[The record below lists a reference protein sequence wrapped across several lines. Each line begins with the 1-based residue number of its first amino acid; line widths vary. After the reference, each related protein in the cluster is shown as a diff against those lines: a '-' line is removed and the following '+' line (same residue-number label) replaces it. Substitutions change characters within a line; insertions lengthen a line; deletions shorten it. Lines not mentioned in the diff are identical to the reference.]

1 MLVAADSTT
10 QEGMGNDAR
19 LYARMKVRWPAT
31 IVTKDSAIQ
40 GMIRNISVNGAF
52 LYYYQPHSDAL
63 PLRPKQ
69 RLGVIIKVPG
79 RLPLLVHVVVVWSEI
94 LSSDEDNTLIGVNL
108 RFLELFYRDR
118 EFLHKALTKWLKK
131 Q

>member
-1 MLVAADSTT
+1 MVAVDSTT
-10 QEGMGNDAR
+10 REGMGNDAH
-19 LYARMKVRWPAT
+19 LYARIKVRWPAT
-31 IVTKDSAIQ
+31 IVTKDTAIQ

-52 LYYYQPHSDAL
+52 LHYYQPQADAL
-63 PLRPKQ
+63 PPRPRQ

-79 RLPLLVHVVVVWSEI
+79 RLLLLVHVVVAWSEI
-94 LSSDEDNTLIGVNL
+94 LRSDEADTLIGVNL

-118 EFLHKALTKWLKK
+118 EFLHKTLTNWLKK

>member
-1 MLVAADSTT
+1 MLVAANNTT
-10 QEGMGNDAR
+10 QEGMRSDAR

-31 IVTKDSAIQ
+31 IVTKDSSIQ

-52 LYYYQPHSDAL
+52 LYYDRPHSDAL

-69 RLGVIIKVPG
+69 RLVVIIKVPG
-79 RLPLLVHVVVVWSEI
+79 RLPLLVNAVGVWSEI
-94 LSSDEDNTLIGVNL
+94 LSSDEENILIGVNL

-118 EFLHKALTKWLKK
+118 EFLHKTVTQWLKR

>member
-1 MLVAADSTT
+1 M
-10 QEGMGNDAR
+10 ENDKR
-19 LYARMKVRWPAT
+19 LYARIKVRWPAA
-31 IVTKDSAIQ
+31 IVTKDTAID
-40 GMIRNISVNGAF
+40 GMKRNISVNGGF
-52 LYYYQPHSDAL
+52 LYYYRPHLDAL

-94 LSSDEDNTLIGVNL
+94 LSSDEANTLIGVNL

-118 EFLHKALTKWLKK
+118 QFLHKAVTKRLTKR
-131 Q
+131 

>member
-1 MLVAADSTT
+1 MRVAADSTT
-10 QEGMGNDAR
+10 QESMGNDAR

-31 IVTKDSAIQ
+31 IMTKDGAIE

-63 PLRPKQ
+63 PLRAKQ

-94 LSSDEDNTLIGVNL
+94 LSSDEDDTLIGVNL

-118 EFLHKALTKWLKK
+118 EFLHKTLTKWLKK

>member
-1 MLVAADSTT
+1 MRLPADSTT
-10 QEGMGNDAR
+10 REGMGNDAR

-31 IVTKDSAIQ
+31 IVSKDTTIQ

-94 LSSDEDNTLIGVNL
+94 LSSDEADTLIGVNL

-118 EFLHKALTKWLKK
+118 EFLHKALTKWLKT

>member
-1 MLVAADSTT
+1 M
-10 QEGMGNDAR
+10 
-19 LYARMKVRWPAT
+19 
-31 IVTKDSAIQ
+31 TKDTTIQ

-94 LSSDEDNTLIGVNL
+94 LSSDEADTLIGVNL

-118 EFLHKALTKWLKK
+118 EFLHKTLTKWLKT

>member
-1 MLVAADSTT
+1 
-10 QEGMGNDAR
+10 MGNDSR
-19 LYARMKVRWPAT
+19 LYARTKVRRPAT

-40 GMIRNISVNGAF
+40 GMTRNISVNGAF
-52 LYYYQPHSDAL
+52 LYYHQPHSDAL
-63 PLRPKQ
+63 LLRPKQ

-79 RLPLLVHVVVVWSEI
+79 RLPLLVHSVVVWSEI
-94 LSSDEDNTLIGVNL
+94 LSSDEDNTLIGANL

-118 EFLHKALTKWLKK
+118 EFLHRVLTKWLKK

>member
-1 MLVAADSTT
+1 MPVAADSTT
-10 QEGMGNDAR
+10 PERMGNDTR

-63 PLRPKQ
+63 PFRPKQ

-94 LSSDEDNTLIGVNL
+94 LSSDEDDTLIGVNL